1 MITVER
7 FSKDKFEAVNRMISP
22 VVFGGGIAAMQARVH
37 SWLAVG
43 FMVFLVSAFFL
54 EGNQTLFYILVALP
68 ALLLLGHL
76 KALIRVDSWGIFSI
90 LAFLGY
96 FSLSTL
102 WSSGDGSLQTALKF
116 SLYIICLAL
125 AVEATVRRFSMN
137 SIAATIA
144 VAAAVAAIAYLV
156 SVLIGDIPLGRL
168 LAGRFSLE
176 KMAGWGPDN
185 PITSGVV
192 FGLAVISA
200 WWLFPRRPW
209 YVQVMLVLLILASL
223 VLMFISKSRGP
234 FVALLFALSLLICFR
249 RSRADFVLAAGLGL
263 AVLLCIVLLNLETIA
278 LNRAAAPNYRL
289 GIWLQALERIRE
301 HWMFGQGFGH
311 DARILLSSGR
321 SVTHSHSFFLEV
333 FRQGGVLGGGLLLL
347 MLALLLR
354 HALVQP
360 AGFFLLWLVYGA
372 VCLSTNGRIVLSRP
386 SVEWFSFWLPLLLA
400 YFAATHTRVS
410 LAQPASDEL
419 LR

>member
-1 MITVER
+1 MV
-7 FSKDKFEAVNRMISP
+7 SLVAVRDG
-22 VVFGGGIAAMQARVH
+22 FAAMQARVH
-37 SWLAVG
+37 SWLALG

-54 EGNQTLFYILVALP
+54 EGSQTLFYILVALP
-68 ALLLLGHL
+68 ALLLLGRL
-76 KALIRVDSWGIFSI
+76 KTLLRMDSWGVCSI

-96 FSLSTL
+96 FSLSAL

-125 AVEATVRRFSMN
+125 AIEATVKRFSMN
-137 SIAATIA
+137 SIATTIA

-156 SVLIGDIPLGRL
+156 SVLVGDIPLRRL
-168 LAGRFSLE
+168 IAGRFSLGA
-176 KMAGWGPDN
+176 MVGWGPDN

-192 FGLAVISA
+192 FGLSVISA
-200 WWLFPRRPW
+200 WWLLPRRPW
-209 YVQVMLVLLILASL
+209 YVQVMLVMLILASL

-234 FVALLFALSLLICFR
+234 FVALPFALLLLVCFR
-249 RSRADFVLAAGLGL
+249 RSRADFALAAGLGL
-263 AVLLCIVLLNLETIA
+263 AVLLCAVLLNLDEIA

-321 SVTHSHSFFLEV
+321 SVTHSHSFVLEV
-333 FRQGGVLGGGLLLL
+333 FRQGGVVGGGLFLL

-354 HALVQP
+354 RALVQP
-360 AGFFLLWLVYGA
+360 AGFFLLWLIYGA

-400 YFAATHTRVS
+400 YFATIHTRVGRE
-410 LAQPASDEL
+410 QPESDEL
-419 LR
+419 LRQNG